1 MLEFEDD
8 VVIEFLFNQLEVKNL
23 YAKIM
28 HTRVTESLNGINAKQ
43 SSRELL
49 SLLLSTQANISNRR
63 NKTGTTWVRKN
74 AISEKAR

>member
-23 YAKIM
+23 YAKMM
-28 HTRVTESLNGINAKQ
+28 HVRVTESLNGNNTRQ
-43 SSRELL
+43 SARELL
-49 SLLLSTQANISNRR
+49 SLLLSTQANTANRR

>member
-23 YAKIM
+23 YAKMM
-28 HTRVTESLNGINAKQ
+28 HVRVTESLNGNNTRQ
-43 SSRELL
+43 SAREML
-49 SLLLSTQANISNRR
+49 SLLLSTQANTVNRR